1 MHLMEKLPVSLA
13 IILPLVILAIL
24 TPWSVEID
32 LWASHAYF
40 SEGRFMSNRFMDCLY
55 YYALV
60 PAWTVSIGGLL
71 VWGLSYYFPKF
82 KIYRTVGMYLT
93 LTLAIGSGVFVHAL
107 FKEQWGRPR
116 PKESIE
122 FGGDQPFRPYY
133 EPNFFHKT
141 KSYKSFSCGHCTMGF
156 YFFCVMWLGVY
167 YRKWWLFWSGL
178 GLALG
183 LGFLLSWLRIAQG
196 GHFFTDALV
205 SAIVMWLIALLL
217 YLFLFERKKDEGSN
231 SKTT

>member
-1 MHLMEKLPVSLA
+1 MEKLPIGLGIV
-13 IILPLVILAIL
+13 LPLIILAIL
-24 TPWSVEID
+24 TPWSAEID

-40 SEGRFMSNRFMDCLY
+40 KEGQFMSNRFLDWLY

-60 PAWTVSIGGLL
+60 PAWIVSIGGLI
-71 VWGLSYYFPKF
+71 VWVLSYYMPKF
-82 KIYRTVGMYLT
+82 KPYRTVGIYLT

-133 EPNFFHKT
+133 VPNFFDRVRP
-141 KSYKSFSCGHCTMGF
+141 YKSFACGHCTMGF
-156 YFFCVMWLGVY
+156 YFFCVMWLGY
-167 YRKWWLFWSGL
+167 DYKKRWLFWTGL

-183 LGFLLSWLRIAQG
+183 FGFLLSWLRIAQG

-205 SAIVMWLIALLL
+205 SAIVMWLTALLL
-217 YLFLFERKKDEGSN
+217 YLYLFKP
-231 SKTT
+231 KTEID